1 LIPTG
6 LDLKDNG
13 TLLMYFLK
21 RPRRGLNSA
30 LDADIGFVERLVWF
44 WSNHFCVSPIRAAC
58 ALSAEPMN
66 ARQSAPQ
73 MRGKFVDMLV
83 AVESHP
89 AVLLYNDN
97 ARSIATRVSMKTAR
111 GGLSTVSTPSFAL
124 NAPIAR
130 AAQST
135 DHQENQQDR

>member
-1 LIPTG
+1 MRSTIVGNRGPQEWTLRDVHSTSKLMGFYRFARTNDLIPTG

-13 TLLMYFLK
+13 TLLK

-73 MRGKFVDMLV
+73 
-83 AVESHP
+83 
-89 AVLLYNDN
+89 N
-97 ARSIATRVSMKTAR
+97 ARQIRRHAGR
-111 GGLSTVSTPSFAL
+111 G
-124 NAPIAR
+124 
-130 AAQST
+130 
-135 DHQENQQDR
+135 